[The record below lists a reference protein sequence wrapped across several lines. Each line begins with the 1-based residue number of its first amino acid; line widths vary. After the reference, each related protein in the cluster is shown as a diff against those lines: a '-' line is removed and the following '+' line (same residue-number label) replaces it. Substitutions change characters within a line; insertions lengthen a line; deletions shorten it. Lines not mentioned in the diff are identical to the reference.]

1 MKKSE
6 DNNINI
12 DKEIKSF
19 KLTQM
24 IILMI
29 VIFIVMTVDDFIDSK
44 GEERRI
50 NYVKENCQEE
60 IIRLKEDHKKEIS
73 KLEEDLQ
80 AEIDKNKNINKSQSD
95 LAEVYD
101 ISKDQLILVSKCV
114 DNYVD
119 TFFRAYDRQH
129 DYRYNYNSLC
139 MLDEYGEVYVVYD
152 LEMILKE
159 DEDVSGRPTEF
170 LIFVSVEHPSTDIK
184 LYEKIYVF

>member
-24 IILMI
+24 IILMV

-50 NYVKENCQEE
+50 NYVKETCQEE
-60 IIRLKEDHKKEIS
+60 IIQLKEDHKKEIS
-73 KLEEDLQ
+73 KLEEDL
-80 AEIDKNKNINKSQSD
+80 KK
-95 LAEVYD
+95 EVYQPQSGSVEAYN
-101 ISKDQLILVSKCV
+101 ISKDQLLLVSKCV

-129 DYRYNYNSLC
+129 PYQYNYNSLC
-139 MLDEYGEVYVVYD
+139 MLDGEGGRGVYAIYD
-152 LEMILKE
+152 LERILQK
-159 DEDVSGRPTEF
+159 DEEYDGPTKY
-170 LIFVSVEHPSTDIK
+170 LIFVSIDNPSVDIK
-184 LYEKIYVF
+184 LYEKIYVV